1 MKKKQFKSES
11 VRLLDLMINSIYTNK
26 DIFLR
31 ELISNGSDAI
41 DKLYYR
47 SLTDKEL
54 KVNTNDLKI
63 QIIPDHENRTLTI
76 IDNGIGMTQ
85 DELENNLGT
94 IAKSGSLSFKEENKD
109 QNDVNIIGQFGVGFY
124 SSFMVSKEVKV
135 YSKHVDSLKAYLWD
149 SCGTDGY
156 TIEETDVDFENG
168 TKIVIYLKDN
178 NEDIQYDEYLDE
190 YKIRELIKKYS
201 DYIKYPIQM
210 EVTNNVKKENSDEYE
225 EIKEIDTLN
234 SMKPLWNKDKAE
246 ITEEEYNNF
255 YSDKFYDYQKPMKTI
270 HFSVEGLCSYK
281 SILFIPS
288 HTPYDFYTKEYK
300 KGLQLYSNGVL
311 IMDKCEELLPDYF
324 AFVRGVVD
332 TEDLSLNISRE
343 MLQQDKKLKQIAK
356 SIEKKLINEFKNMM
370 ETDFEKYKELFKN
383 FGPSL
388 KFGTYNNYGI
398 DKDKLKDL
406 LIFYSKQDEDFVTLK
421 NYVEKLKDDQKSIY
435 YVCGESVEKINHLPL
450 VEKVQEKGYNLLY
463 LTDAIDE
470 FVFQILNKYED
481 HDFINIASEKFDLD
495 TEEEKEEIN
504 KINKDNKKLLDIM
517 KECLKDKVS
526 NVKFTNSLKT
536 HPVCLTTEG
545 QVSLEME
552 KVLNA
557 MPTDDKV
564 KANVVLEIN
573 ENHKIADKIK
583 KLYDTDKDE
592 LEKYTKILYSQA
604 RLIEGLEIDN
614 PTEIT
619 NLICEIISEK

>member
-1 MKKKQFKSES
+1 
-11 VRLLDLMINSIYTNK
+11 
-26 DIFLR
+26 
-31 ELISNGSDAI
+31 
-41 DKLYYR
+41 
-47 SLTDKEL
+47 
-54 KVNTNDLKI
+54 
-63 QIIPDHENRTLTI
+63 
-76 IDNGIGMTQ
+76 
-85 DELENNLGT
+85 
-94 IAKSGSLSFKEENKD
+94 
-109 QNDVNIIGQFGVGFY
+109 
-124 SSFMVSKEVKV
+124 
-135 YSKHVDSLKAYLWD
+135 
-149 SCGTDGY
+149 
-156 TIEETDVDFENG
+156 
-168 TKIVIYLKDN
+168 
-178 NEDIQYDEYLDE
+178 
-190 YKIRELIKKYS
+190 
-201 DYIKYPIQM
+201 M
-210 EVTNNVKKENSDEYE
+210 EVINNVKKENSDEYE
-225 EIKEIDTLN
+225 EVKEIDTLN
-234 SMKPLWNKDKAE
+234 SMKPLWNKEKSE
-246 ITEEEYNNF
+246 ITDEEYNNF

-421 NYVEKLKDDQKSIY
+421 KYVENLKDDQKSIY

-470 FVFQILNKYED
+470 FVFQILNKYDD
-481 HDFINIASEKFDLD
+481 HEFINIASEKFDLN

-517 KECLKDKVS
+517 KDCLKDKVS

-583 KLYDTDKDE
+583 KLYDTDKEE

>member
-63 QIIPDHENRTLTI
+63 EIIPDHENRTLTI

-135 YSKHVDSLKAYLWD
+135 YSKHVDSQKAYLWD

-178 NEDIQYDEYLDE
+178 NEDVQYDEYLDE
-190 YKIRELIKKYS
+190 YKIRELVKKYS

-225 EIKEIDTLN
+225 EVKEIDTLN
-234 SMKPLWNKDKAE
+234 SMKPLWNKEKSE
-246 ITEEEYNNF
+246 ITDEEYNNF

-281 SILFIPS
+281 SILFVPS

-421 NYVEKLKDDQKSIY
+421 KYVENLKDDQKSIY

-470 FVFQILNKYED
+470 FVFQILNKYDD
-481 HDFINIASEKFDLD
+481 HEFINIASEKFDLN

-517 KECLKDKVS
+517 KDCLKDKVS

-583 KLYDTDKDE
+583 KLYDTDKEE

>member
-31 ELISNGSDAI
+31 ELISNSSDAI

-63 QIIPDHENRTLTI
+63 EIIPDHENRTLTI

-135 YSKHVDSLKAYLWD
+135 YSKHVDSQKAYLWD

-178 NEDIQYDEYLDE
+178 NEDVQYDEYLDE
-190 YKIRELIKKYS
+190 YKIRELVKKYS

-210 EVTNNVKKENSDEYE
+210 EVMNNVKKENSDEYE
-225 EIKEIDTLN
+225 EVKEIATLN
-234 SMKPLWNKDKAE
+234 SMKPLWNKEKSE
-246 ITEEEYNNF
+246 ITDEEYNNF

-421 NYVEKLKDDQKSIY
+421 KYVENLKDDQKSIY

-470 FVFQILNKYED
+470 FVFQILNKYDD
-481 HDFINIASEKFDLD
+481 HEFINIASEKFDLN

-517 KECLKDKVS
+517 KDCLKDKVS

-583 KLYDTDKDE
+583 KLYDTDKEE

>member
-1 MKKKQFKSES
+1 
-11 VRLLDLMINSIYTNK
+11 
-26 DIFLR
+26 
-31 ELISNGSDAI
+31 
-41 DKLYYR
+41 
-47 SLTDKEL
+47 
-54 KVNTNDLKI
+54 
-63 QIIPDHENRTLTI
+63 
-76 IDNGIGMTQ
+76 
-85 DELENNLGT
+85 
-94 IAKSGSLSFKEENKD
+94 
-109 QNDVNIIGQFGVGFY
+109 
-124 SSFMVSKEVKV
+124 
-135 YSKHVDSLKAYLWD
+135 
-149 SCGTDGY
+149 
-156 TIEETDVDFENG
+156 
-168 TKIVIYLKDN
+168 
-178 NEDIQYDEYLDE
+178 
-190 YKIRELIKKYS
+190 
-201 DYIKYPIQM
+201 M

-421 NYVEKLKDDQKSIY
+421 NYVEKLKDDQ
-435 YVCGESVEKINHLPL
+435 
-450 VEKVQEKGYNLLY
+450 
-463 LTDAIDE
+463 
-470 FVFQILNKYED
+470 
-481 HDFINIASEKFDLD
+481 
-495 TEEEKEEIN
+495 
-504 KINKDNKKLLDIM
+504 
-517 KECLKDKVS
+517 
-526 NVKFTNSLKT
+526 
-536 HPVCLTTEG
+536 
-545 QVSLEME
+545 
-552 KVLNA
+552 
-557 MPTDDKV
+557 
-564 KANVVLEIN
+564 
-573 ENHKIADKIK
+573 
-583 KLYDTDKDE
+583 
-592 LEKYTKILYSQA
+592 
-604 RLIEGLEIDN
+604 
-614 PTEIT
+614 
-619 NLICEIISEK
+619 

>member
-31 ELISNGSDAI
+31 ELISNSSDAI

-63 QIIPDHENRTLTI
+63 EIIPDHENRTLTI

-135 YSKHVDSLKAYLWD
+135 YSKHVDSQKAYLWD

-178 NEDIQYDEYLDE
+178 NEDVQYDEYLDE
-190 YKIRELIKKYS
+190 YKIRELVKKYS

-210 EVTNNVKKENSDEYE
+210 EVINNVKKENSDEYE
-225 EIKEIDTLN
+225 EVKEIDTLN
-234 SMKPLWNKDKAE
+234 SMKPLWNKEKSE
-246 ITEEEYNNF
+246 ITDEEYNNF

-421 NYVEKLKDDQKSIY
+421 KYVENLKDDQKSIY

-470 FVFQILNKYED
+470 FVFQILNKYDD
-481 HDFINIASEKFDLD
+481 HEFINIASEKFDLN

-517 KECLKDKVS
+517 KDCLKDKVS

-583 KLYDTDKDE
+583 KLYDTDKEE

>member
-31 ELISNGSDAI
+31 ELISNSSDAI

-63 QIIPDHENRTLTI
+63 EIIPDHENRTLTI

-135 YSKHVDSLKAYLWD
+135 YSKHVDSQKAYLWD

-178 NEDIQYDEYLDE
+178 NEDVQYDEYLDE
-190 YKIRELIKKYS
+190 YKIRELVKKYS

-210 EVTNNVKKENSDEYE
+210 EVMNNVKKENSDEYE
-225 EIKEIDTLN
+225 EVKEIDTLN
-234 SMKPLWNKDKAE
+234 SMKPLWNKEKSE
-246 ITEEEYNNF
+246 ITDEEYNNF

-421 NYVEKLKDDQKSIY
+421 KYVENLKDDQKSIY

-470 FVFQILNKYED
+470 FVFQILNKYDD
-481 HDFINIASEKFDLD
+481 HEFINIASEKFDLN

-517 KECLKDKVS
+517 KNCLKDKVS

-583 KLYDTDKDE
+583 KLYDTDKEE

>member
-63 QIIPDHENRTLTI
+63 EIIPDHENRTLTI

-135 YSKHVDSLKAYLWD
+135 YSKHVDSQKAYLWD

-156 TIEETDVDFENG
+156 TIEETDVDFKNG

-178 NEDIQYDEYLDE
+178 NEDVQYDEYLDE
-190 YKIRELIKKYS
+190 YKIRELVKKYS

-210 EVTNNVKKENSDEYE
+210 EVMNNVKKENSDEYE

-234 SMKPLWNKDKAE
+234 SMKPLWNKEKSE
-246 ITEEEYNNF
+246 ITDEEYNNF

-421 NYVEKLKDDQKSIY
+421 KYVENLKDEQKSIY

-470 FVFQILNKYED
+470 FVFQILNKYD
-481 HDFINIASEKFDLD
+481 DRDFINIASEKFDLN

-517 KECLKDKVS
+517 KDCLKDKVS

-583 KLYDTDKDE
+583 RLYDTDKEE

>member
-63 QIIPDHENRTLTI
+63 EIIPDHENRTLTI

-135 YSKHVDSLKAYLWD
+135 YSKHVDSQKAYLWD

-168 TKIVIYLKDN
+168 TKIVIYLKNN
-178 NEDIQYDEYLDE
+178 NEDVQYDEYLDE
-190 YKIRELIKKYS
+190 YKIRELVKKYS

-210 EVTNNVKKENSDEYE
+210 EVINNVKKENSDEYE
-225 EIKEIDTLN
+225 EVKEIDTLN
-234 SMKPLWNKDKAE
+234 SMKPLWNKEKSE
-246 ITEEEYNNF
+246 ITDEEYNNF

-421 NYVEKLKDDQKSIY
+421 KYVENLKDDQKSIY

-470 FVFQILNKYED
+470 FVFQILNKYDD
-481 HDFINIASEKFDLD
+481 HEFINIASEKFDLN

-517 KECLKDKVS
+517 KDCLKDKVS

-583 KLYDTDKDE
+583 RLYDTDKEE

>member
-63 QIIPDHENRTLTI
+63 EIIPDHENRTLTI

-94 IAKSGSLSFKEENKD
+94 IAKSGSLSLKEENKD

-135 YSKHVDSLKAYLWD
+135 YSKHVDSQKAYLWD

-178 NEDIQYDEYLDE
+178 NEDVQYDEYLDE
-190 YKIRELIKKYS
+190 YKIRELVKKYS

-210 EVTNNVKKENSDEYE
+210 EVINNVKKENSDEYE
-225 EIKEIDTLN
+225 EVKEIDTLN
-234 SMKPLWNKDKAE
+234 SMKPLWNKEKSE
-246 ITEEEYNNF
+246 ITDEEYNNF

-421 NYVEKLKDDQKSIY
+421 KYVENLKDDQKSIY

-470 FVFQILNKYED
+470 FVFQILNKYDD
-481 HDFINIASEKFDLD
+481 HEFINIASEKFDLN

-517 KECLKDKVS
+517 KDCLKDKVS

-583 KLYDTDKDE
+583 RLYDTDKEE

>member
-31 ELISNGSDAI
+31 ELISNSSDAI

-63 QIIPDHENRTLTI
+63 EIIPDHENRTLTI

-135 YSKHVDSLKAYLWD
+135 YSKHVDSQKAYLWD

-168 TKIVIYLKDN
+168 TKIVIHLKDN
-178 NEDIQYDEYLDE
+178 NEDVQYDEYLDE
-190 YKIRELIKKYS
+190 YKIRELVKKYS

-210 EVTNNVKKENSDEYE
+210 EVMNNVKKENSDEYE
-225 EIKEIDTLN
+225 EVKEIDTLN
-234 SMKPLWNKDKAE
+234 SMKPLWNKEKSE
-246 ITEEEYNNF
+246 ITDEEYNNF

-421 NYVEKLKDDQKSIY
+421 KYVENLKDDQKSIY

-470 FVFQILNKYED
+470 FVFQILNKYDD
-481 HDFINIASEKFDLD
+481 HEFINIASEKFDLN

-517 KECLKDKVS
+517 KDCLKDKVS

-573 ENHKIADKIK
+573 ENHKIAYKIK
-583 KLYDTDKDE
+583 KLYDTDKEE
-592 LEKYTKILYSQA
+592 LKKYTKILYSQA

>member
-31 ELISNGSDAI
+31 ELISNSSDAI

-54 KVNTNDLKI
+54 KINTNDLKI
-63 QIIPDHENRTLTI
+63 EIIPDHENRTLTI

-135 YSKHVDSLKAYLWD
+135 YSKHVDSQKAYLWD

-178 NEDIQYDEYLDE
+178 NEDVQYDEYLDE
-190 YKIRELIKKYS
+190 YKIRELVKKYS

-210 EVTNNVKKENSDEYE
+210 EVMNNVKKENSDEYE
-225 EIKEIDTLN
+225 EVKEIDTLN
-234 SMKPLWNKDKAE
+234 SMKPLWNKEKSE
-246 ITEEEYNNF
+246 ITDEEYNNF

-421 NYVEKLKDDQKSIY
+421 KYVENLKDDQKSIY

-470 FVFQILNKYED
+470 FVFQILNKYDD
-481 HDFINIASEKFDLD
+481 HEFINIASEKFDLN

-517 KECLKDKVS
+517 KDCLKDKVS

-583 KLYDTDKDE
+583 KLYDTDKEE

>member
-31 ELISNGSDAI
+31 ELISNSSDAI

-63 QIIPDHENRTLTI
+63 EIIPDHENRTLTI

-135 YSKHVDSLKAYLWD
+135 YSKHVDSQKAYLWD

-178 NEDIQYDEYLDE
+178 NEDVQYDEYLDE
-190 YKIRELIKKYS
+190 YKIRELVKKYS

-210 EVTNNVKKENSDEYE
+210 EVMNNVKKENSDEYE
-225 EIKEIDTLN
+225 EVKEIDTLN
-234 SMKPLWNKDKAE
+234 SMKPLWNKEKSE
-246 ITEEEYNNF
+246 ITDEEYNNF

-421 NYVEKLKDDQKSIY
+421 KYVENLKDDQKSIY

-470 FVFQILNKYED
+470 FVFQILNKYDD
-481 HDFINIASEKFDLD
+481 HEFINIASEKFDLN

-517 KECLKDKVS
+517 KDCLKDKVS

-557 MPTDDKV
+557 MPIDDKV

-583 KLYDTDKDE
+583 KLYDTDKEE

>member
-31 ELISNGSDAI
+31 ELISNSSDAI

-63 QIIPDHENRTLTI
+63 EIIPDHENRTITI

-135 YSKHVDSLKAYLWD
+135 YSKHVDSQKAYLWD

-178 NEDIQYDEYLDE
+178 NEDVQYDEYLDE
-190 YKIRELIKKYS
+190 YKIRELVKKYS

-210 EVTNNVKKENSDEYE
+210 EVMNNVKKENSDEYE
-225 EIKEIDTLN
+225 EVKEIDTLN
-234 SMKPLWNKDKAE
+234 SMKPLWNKEKSE
-246 ITEEEYNNF
+246 ITDEEYNNF

-421 NYVEKLKDDQKSIY
+421 KYVENLKDDQKSIY

-470 FVFQILNKYED
+470 FVFQILNKYDD
-481 HDFINIASEKFDLD
+481 HEFINIASEKFDLN

-517 KECLKDKVS
+517 KDCLKDKVS

-583 KLYDTDKDE
+583 KLYDTDKEE

>member
-63 QIIPDHENRTLTI
+63 EIIPDHENRTLTI

-135 YSKHVDSLKAYLWD
+135 YSKHVDSQKAYLWD

-178 NEDIQYDEYLDE
+178 NEDVQYDEYLDE
-190 YKIRELIKKYS
+190 YKIRELVKKYS

-234 SMKPLWNKDKAE
+234 SMKPLWNKEKSE
-246 ITEEEYNNF
+246 ITDEEYNNF

-281 SILFIPS
+281 SILFVPS

-370 ETDFEKYKELFKN
+370 ETDFDKYKELFKN

-421 NYVEKLKDDQKSIY
+421 KYVENLKDDQKSIY

-470 FVFQILNKYED
+470 FVFQILNKYDD
-481 HDFINIASEKFDLD
+481 HEFINIASEKFDLN

-504 KINKDNKKLLDIM
+504 KVNKDNKKLLDIM
-517 KECLKDKVS
+517 KNCLKDKVS

-583 KLYDTDKDE
+583 KLYDTDKEE

>member
-31 ELISNGSDAI
+31 ELISNSSDAI

-63 QIIPDHENRTLTI
+63 EIIPDHENRTLTI

-135 YSKHVDSLKAYLWD
+135 YSKHVDSQKAYLWD

-178 NEDIQYDEYLDE
+178 NEDVQYDEYLDE
-190 YKIRELIKKYS
+190 YKIRELVKKYS

-210 EVTNNVKKENSDEYE
+210 EVMNNVKKENSDEYE
-225 EIKEIDTLN
+225 EVKEIDTLN
-234 SMKPLWNKDKAE
+234 SMKPLWNKEKSE
-246 ITEEEYNNF
+246 ITDEEYNNF

-270 HFSVEGLCSYK
+270 HYSVEGLCSYK

-421 NYVEKLKDDQKSIY
+421 KYVENLKDDQKSIY

-470 FVFQILNKYED
+470 FVFQILNKYDD
-481 HDFINIASEKFDLD
+481 HEFINIASEKFDLN

-517 KECLKDKVS
+517 KDCLKDKVS

-583 KLYDTDKDE
+583 KLYDTDKEE

>member
-31 ELISNGSDAI
+31 ELISNSSDAI

-63 QIIPDHENRTLTI
+63 EIIPNHENRTLTI

-135 YSKHVDSLKAYLWD
+135 YSKHVDSQKAYLWD

-178 NEDIQYDEYLDE
+178 NEDVQYDEYLDE
-190 YKIRELIKKYS
+190 YKIRELVKKYS

-210 EVTNNVKKENSDEYE
+210 EVMNNVKKENSDEYE
-225 EIKEIDTLN
+225 EVKEIDTLN
-234 SMKPLWNKDKAE
+234 SMKPLWNKEKSE
-246 ITEEEYNNF
+246 ITDEEYNNF

-406 LIFYSKQDEDFVTLK
+406 LIFYSKQDEDFVALK
-421 NYVEKLKDDQKSIY
+421 KYVENLKDDQKSIY

-470 FVFQILNKYED
+470 FVFQILNKYDD
-481 HDFINIASEKFDLD
+481 HEFINIASEKFDLN

-517 KECLKDKVS
+517 KDCLKDKVS

-583 KLYDTDKDE
+583 KLYDTDKEE

>member
-31 ELISNGSDAI
+31 ELISNSSDAI

-63 QIIPDHENRTLTI
+63 EIIPDHENRTLTI

-135 YSKHVDSLKAYLWD
+135 YSKHVDSQKAYLWD

-178 NEDIQYDEYLDE
+178 NEDVQYDEYLDE
-190 YKIRELIKKYS
+190 YKIRELVKKYS

-210 EVTNNVKKENSDEYE
+210 EVMNNVKKENSDEYE
-225 EIKEIDTLN
+225 EVKEIDTLN
-234 SMKPLWNKDKAE
+234 SMKPLWNKEKSE
-246 ITEEEYNNF
+246 ITDEEYNNF

-343 MLQQDKKLKQIAK
+343 MLQQDKKLKQISK

-370 ETDFEKYKELFKN
+370 ETDFDKYKELFKN

-421 NYVEKLKDDQKSIY
+421 KYVENLKDDQKSIY

-470 FVFQILNKYED
+470 FVFQILNKYDD
-481 HDFINIASEKFDLD
+481 HEFINIASEKFDLN

-517 KECLKDKVS
+517 KDCLKDKVS

-583 KLYDTDKDE
+583 KLYDTDKEE

>member
-31 ELISNGSDAI
+31 ELISNSSDAI

-63 QIIPDHENRTLTI
+63 EIIPDHENRTLTI

-135 YSKHVDSLKAYLWD
+135 YSKHVDSQKAYLWD

-178 NEDIQYDEYLDE
+178 NEDVQYDEYLDE
-190 YKIRELIKKYS
+190 YKIRELVKKYS

-210 EVTNNVKKENSDEYE
+210 EVMNNVKKENSDEYE
-225 EIKEIDTLN
+225 EVKEIDTLN
-234 SMKPLWNKDKAE
+234 SMKPLWNKEKSE
-246 ITEEEYNNF
+246 ITDEEYNNF

-421 NYVEKLKDDQKSIY
+421 KYVENLKDDQKSIY

-450 VEKVQEKGYNLLY
+450 VEKVQDKGYNLLY

-470 FVFQILNKYED
+470 FVFQILNKYDD
-481 HDFINIASEKFDLD
+481 HEFINIASEKFDLN

-517 KECLKDKVS
+517 KDCLKDKVS

-583 KLYDTDKDE
+583 KLYDTDKEE

>member
-31 ELISNGSDAI
+31 ELISNSSDAI

-63 QIIPDHENRTLTI
+63 EIIPDHENRTLTI

-135 YSKHVDSLKAYLWD
+135 YSKHVDSQKAYLWD

-178 NEDIQYDEYLDE
+178 NEDVQYDEYLDE
-190 YKIRELIKKYS
+190 YKIRELEKKYS

-210 EVTNNVKKENSDEYE
+210 EVINNVKKENSDEYE
-225 EIKEIDTLN
+225 EVKEIDTLN
-234 SMKPLWNKDKAE
+234 SMKPLWNKEKSE
-246 ITEEEYNNF
+246 ITDEEYNNF

-421 NYVEKLKDDQKSIY
+421 KYVENLKDDQKSIY

-470 FVFQILNKYED
+470 FVFQILNKYDD
-481 HDFINIASEKFDLD
+481 HEFINIASEKFDLN

-517 KECLKDKVS
+517 KDCLKDKVS

-583 KLYDTDKDE
+583 KLYDTDKEE

>member
-1 MKKKQFKSES
+1 
-11 VRLLDLMINSIYTNK
+11 
-26 DIFLR
+26 
-31 ELISNGSDAI
+31 
-41 DKLYYR
+41 
-47 SLTDKEL
+47 
-54 KVNTNDLKI
+54 
-63 QIIPDHENRTLTI
+63 
-76 IDNGIGMTQ
+76 
-85 DELENNLGT
+85 
-94 IAKSGSLSFKEENKD
+94 
-109 QNDVNIIGQFGVGFY
+109 
-124 SSFMVSKEVKV
+124 
-135 YSKHVDSLKAYLWD
+135 
-149 SCGTDGY
+149 
-156 TIEETDVDFENG
+156 
-168 TKIVIYLKDN
+168 
-178 NEDIQYDEYLDE
+178 
-190 YKIRELIKKYS
+190 
-201 DYIKYPIQM
+201 M
-210 EVTNNVKKENSDEYE
+210 EVMNNVKKENSDEYE
-225 EIKEIDTLN
+225 EVKEIDTLN
-234 SMKPLWNKDKAE
+234 SMKPLWNKEKSE
-246 ITEEEYNNF
+246 ITDEEYNNF

-421 NYVEKLKDDQKSIY
+421 KYVENLKDDQKSIY

-470 FVFQILNKYED
+470 FVFQILNKYDD
-481 HDFINIASEKFDLD
+481 HEFINIASEKFDLN

-517 KECLKDKVS
+517 KDCLKDKVS

-583 KLYDTDKDE
+583 KLYDTDKEE

>member
-31 ELISNGSDAI
+31 ELISNSSDAI

-63 QIIPDHENRTLTI
+63 EIIPDHANRTLTI

-135 YSKHVDSLKAYLWD
+135 YSKHVDSQKAYLWD

-178 NEDIQYDEYLDE
+178 NEDVQYDEYLDE
-190 YKIRELIKKYS
+190 YKIRELVKKYS

-210 EVTNNVKKENSDEYE
+210 EVMNNVKKENSDEYE
-225 EIKEIDTLN
+225 EVKEIDTLN
-234 SMKPLWNKDKAE
+234 SMKPLWNKEKSE
-246 ITEEEYNNF
+246 ITDEEYNNF

-421 NYVEKLKDDQKSIY
+421 KYVENLKDDQKSIY

-470 FVFQILNKYED
+470 FVFQILNKYDD
-481 HDFINIASEKFDLD
+481 HEFINIASEKFDLN

-517 KECLKDKVS
+517 KDCLKDKVS

-583 KLYDTDKDE
+583 KLYDTDKEE

>member
-31 ELISNGSDAI
+31 ELISNSSDAI

-63 QIIPDHENRTLTI
+63 EIIPDHENRTLTI

-135 YSKHVDSLKAYLWD
+135 YSKHVDSQKAYLWD

-178 NEDIQYDEYLDE
+178 NEDVQYDEYLDE
-190 YKIRELIKKYS
+190 YKIRELVKKYS

-210 EVTNNVKKENSDEYE
+210 EVMNNVKKENSDEYE
-225 EIKEIDTLN
+225 EVKEIDTLN
-234 SMKPLWNKDKAE
+234 SMKPLWNKEKSE
-246 ITEEEYNNF
+246 ITDEEYNNF

-421 NYVEKLKDDQKSIY
+421 KYVENLKDDQKSIY

-470 FVFQILNKYED
+470 FVFQILNKYDD
-481 HDFINIASEKFDLD
+481 HEFINIASEKFDLN

-517 KECLKDKVS
+517 KDCLKDKVS

-552 KVLNA
+552 RVLNA

-583 KLYDTDKDE
+583 KLYDTDKEE

>member
-31 ELISNGSDAI
+31 ELISNSSDAI

-63 QIIPDHENRTLTI
+63 EIIPDHENRTLTI

-135 YSKHVDSLKAYLWD
+135 YSKHVDSQKAYLWD

-178 NEDIQYDEYLDE
+178 NEDVQYDEYLDE
-190 YKIRELIKKYS
+190 YKIRELVKKYS

-225 EIKEIDTLN
+225 EVKEIDTLN
-234 SMKPLWNKDKAE
+234 SMKPLWNKEKSE
-246 ITEEEYNNF
+246 ITDEEYNNF

-281 SILFIPS
+281 SILFVPS

-421 NYVEKLKDDQKSIY
+421 KYVENLKDDQKSIY

-470 FVFQILNKYED
+470 FVFQILNKYDD
-481 HDFINIASEKFDLD
+481 HEFINIASEKFDLN

-517 KECLKDKVS
+517 KDCLKDKVS

-583 KLYDTDKDE
+583 KLYDTDKEE

>member
-31 ELISNGSDAI
+31 ELISNASDAI
-41 DKLYYR
+41 DKLNYR
-47 SLTDKEL
+47 SLTDSSINSEL
-54 KVNTNDLKI
+54 SI
-63 QIIPDHENRTLTI
+63 QIIPNKDERTLTI
-76 IDNGIGMTQ
+76 IDNGIGMNEE
-85 DELENNLGT
+85 ELENNLGT

-109 QNDVNIIGQFGVGFY
+109 QEDVNIIGQFGVGFY
-124 SSFMVSKEVKV
+124 SAFMVSKKVEV
-135 YSKHVDSLKAYLWD
+135 YSKSVDSKDSYLWT
-149 SCGTDGY
+149 SVGTDGY
-156 TIEETDVDFENG
+156 TLEKTDVDFENG

-178 NEDIQYDEYLDE
+178 TEDILYDEYLE
-190 YKIRELIKKYS
+190 EFKIRELIKKYS

-210 EVTNNVKKENSDEYE
+210 EVTNSVKKEDSDEYE
-225 EIKEIDTLN
+225 EVKEIDTLN
-234 SMKPLWNKDKAE
+234 SMKPLWNKNKKE
-246 ITEEEYNNF
+246 ITDEEYNNF
-255 YSDKFYDYQKPMKTI
+255 YSDKFVDYQSPMKVI
-270 HFSVEGLCSYK
+270 HYSVEGMCSYK

-324 AFVRGVVD
+324 AFVRGIVD

-356 SIEKKLINEFKNMM
+356 SIEKKIINELKDMM
-370 ETDFEKYKELFKN
+370 ENDFDKYKEFFKN
-383 FGPSL
+383 FGPSI
-388 KFGTYNNYGI
+388 KFGTYNNYGME
-398 DKDKLKDL
+398 KDKLKDL
-406 LIFYSKQDEDFVTLK
+406 LIFYSKDNKDFITLNK
-421 NYVEKLKDDQKSIY
+421 YASNMSEDQKSIY
-435 YVCGESVEKINHLPL
+435 YVCGENVEKIENLPL
-450 VEKVQEKGYNLLY
+450 VEKVQEKGYDLLF

-481 HDFINIASEKFDLD
+481 KEFINIASERFDLNSD
-495 TEEEKEEIN
+495 EEKEEIK
-504 KINKDNKKLLDIM
+504 KINEENKNILDLM
-517 KECLKDKVS
+517 KNSLKDKVNS
-526 NVKFTNSLKT
+526 VKFTNSLKT

-545 QVSLEME
+545 EVSLEME

-557 MPTDDKV
+557 MPTDDKI

-573 ENHKIADKIK
+573 ENHKIAKKIK
-583 KLYDTDKDE
+583 KLYETDKNE

-604 RLIEGLEIDN
+604 RLIEGLEIEN

-619 NLICEIISEK
+619 NLICEIISE

>member
-63 QIIPDHENRTLTI
+63 EIIPDHENRTLTI

-135 YSKHVDSLKAYLWD
+135 YSKHVDSQKAYLWD

-178 NEDIQYDEYLDE
+178 NEDVQYDEYLDE
-190 YKIRELIKKYS
+190 YKIRELVKKYS

-225 EIKEIDTLN
+225 EVKEIDTLN
-234 SMKPLWNKDKAE
+234 SMKPLWNKEKSE
-246 ITEEEYNNF
+246 ITDEEYNNF

-370 ETDFEKYKELFKN
+370 ETDFDKYKELFKN

-421 NYVEKLKDDQKSIY
+421 KYVENLKDDQKSIY

-470 FVFQILNKYED
+470 FVFQILNKYDD
-481 HDFINIASEKFDLD
+481 HEFINIASEKFDLN

-504 KINKDNKKLLDIM
+504 KVNKDNKKLLDIM
-517 KECLKDKVS
+517 KNCLKDKVS

-583 KLYDTDKDE
+583 KLYDTDKEE

>member
-63 QIIPDHENRTLTI
+63 EIIPDHENRTLTI

-135 YSKHVDSLKAYLWD
+135 YSKHVDSQKAYLWD

-178 NEDIQYDEYLDE
+178 NEDVQYDEYLDE
-190 YKIRELIKKYS
+190 YKIRELVKKYS

-234 SMKPLWNKDKAE
+234 SMKPLWNKEKSE
-246 ITEEEYNNF
+246 ITDEEYNNF

-281 SILFIPS
+281 SILFVPS

-370 ETDFEKYKELFKN
+370 ETDFDKYKELFKN

-421 NYVEKLKDDQKSIY
+421 KYVENLKDDQKSIY

-450 VEKVQEKGYNLLY
+450 V
-463 LTDAIDE
+463 
-470 FVFQILNKYED
+470 
-481 HDFINIASEKFDLD
+481 
-495 TEEEKEEIN
+495 
-504 KINKDNKKLLDIM
+504 
-517 KECLKDKVS
+517 
-526 NVKFTNSLKT
+526 
-536 HPVCLTTEG
+536 
-545 QVSLEME
+545 
-552 KVLNA
+552 
-557 MPTDDKV
+557 
-564 KANVVLEIN
+564 
-573 ENHKIADKIK
+573 
-583 KLYDTDKDE
+583 
-592 LEKYTKILYSQA
+592 
-604 RLIEGLEIDN
+604 
-614 PTEIT
+614 
-619 NLICEIISEK
+619 

>member
-54 KVNTNDLKI
+54 KVNKDDLKI

-435 YVCGESVEKINHLPL
+435 YVCGESVEKIDHLPL

-470 FVFQILNKYED
+470 FVFQIINKYED

-583 KLYDTDKDE
+583 KLYDTDKNE

>member
-31 ELISNGSDAI
+31 ELISNSSDAI

-63 QIIPDHENRTLTI
+63 EIIPDHENRTLTI

-135 YSKHVDSLKAYLWD
+135 YSKHVDSQKAYLWD

-178 NEDIQYDEYLDE
+178 NEDVQYDEYLDE
-190 YKIRELIKKYS
+190 YKIRELVKKYS

-210 EVTNNVKKENSDEYE
+210 EVMNNVKKENSDEYE
-225 EIKEIDTLN
+225 EVKEIDTLN
-234 SMKPLWNKDKAE
+234 SMKPLWNKEKSE
-246 ITEEEYNNF
+246 ITDEEYNNF

-421 NYVEKLKDDQKSIY
+421 KYVENLKDDQKSIY

-470 FVFQILNKYED
+470 FVFQILNKYDD
-481 HDFINIASEKFDLD
+481 HEFINIASEKFDLN

-517 KECLKDKVS
+517 KDCLKDKVS

-545 QVSLEME
+545 QVSLEMK

-583 KLYDTDKDE
+583 KLYDTDKEE

>member
-63 QIIPDHENRTLTI
+63 EIIPDHENRTLTI

-135 YSKHVDSLKAYLWD
+135 YSKHVDSQKAYLWD

-178 NEDIQYDEYLDE
+178 NEDVQYDEYLDE
-190 YKIRELIKKYS
+190 YKIRELVKKYS

-210 EVTNNVKKENSDEYE
+210 EVINNVKKENSDEYE
-225 EIKEIDTLN
+225 EVKEIDTLN
-234 SMKPLWNKDKAE
+234 SMKPLWNKEKSE
-246 ITEEEYNNF
+246 ITDEEYNNF

-421 NYVEKLKDDQKSIY
+421 KYVENLKDEQKSIY

-470 FVFQILNKYED
+470 FVFQILNKYDD
-481 HDFINIASEKFDLD
+481 HEFINIASEKFDLN

-517 KECLKDKVS
+517 KDCLKDKVS

-583 KLYDTDKDE
+583 KLYDTDKEE

>member
-31 ELISNGSDAI
+31 ELISNSSDAI

-63 QIIPDHENRTLTI
+63 EIIPDHENRTLTI

-135 YSKHVDSLKAYLWD
+135 YSKHVDSQKAYLWD

-178 NEDIQYDEYLDE
+178 NEDVQYDEYLDE
-190 YKIRELIKKYS
+190 YKIRELVKKYS

-210 EVTNNVKKENSDEYE
+210 EVMNNVKKENSDEYE
-225 EIKEIDTLN
+225 EVKEIDTLN
-234 SMKPLWNKDKAE
+234 SMKPLWNKEKSE
-246 ITEEEYNNF
+246 ITDEEYNNF
-255 YSDKFYDYQKPMKTI
+255 YSDKFYDYQKPMKPI

-421 NYVEKLKDDQKSIY
+421 KYVENLKDDQKSIY

-470 FVFQILNKYED
+470 FVFQILNKYDD
-481 HDFINIASEKFDLD
+481 HEFINIASEKFDLN

-517 KECLKDKVS
+517 KDCLKDKVS

-583 KLYDTDKDE
+583 KLYDTDKEE

>member
-31 ELISNGSDAI
+31 ELISNSSDAI

-63 QIIPDHENRTLTI
+63 EIIPDHENRTLTI

-135 YSKHVDSLKAYLWD
+135 YSKHVDSQKAYLWD

-178 NEDIQYDEYLDE
+178 NEDVQYDEYLDE
-190 YKIRELIKKYS
+190 YKIRELVKKYS

-210 EVTNNVKKENSDEYE
+210 EVMNNVKKENSDEYE
-225 EIKEIDTLN
+225 EVKEIDTLN
-234 SMKPLWNKDKAE
+234 SMKPLWNKEKSE
-246 ITEEEYNNF
+246 ITDEEYNNF

-421 NYVEKLKDDQKSIY
+421 KYVENLKDDQKSIY

-470 FVFQILNKYED
+470 FVFQILNKYDD
-481 HDFINIASEKFDLD
+481 HEFINIASEKFDLN

-517 KECLKDKVS
+517 KDCLKDKVS

-557 MPTDDKV
+557 MPDSEKV
-564 KANVVLEIN
+564 NAKLILEIN

-583 KLYDTDKDE
+583 KLYDTDKEE

>member
-1 MKKKQFKSES
+1 
-11 VRLLDLMINSIYTNK
+11 
-26 DIFLR
+26 
-31 ELISNGSDAI
+31 
-41 DKLYYR
+41 
-47 SLTDKEL
+47 
-54 KVNTNDLKI
+54 
-63 QIIPDHENRTLTI
+63 
-76 IDNGIGMTQ
+76 
-85 DELENNLGT
+85 
-94 IAKSGSLSFKEENKD
+94 
-109 QNDVNIIGQFGVGFY
+109 
-124 SSFMVSKEVKV
+124 
-135 YSKHVDSLKAYLWD
+135 
-149 SCGTDGY
+149 
-156 TIEETDVDFENG
+156 
-168 TKIVIYLKDN
+168 
-178 NEDIQYDEYLDE
+178 
-190 YKIRELIKKYS
+190 
-201 DYIKYPIQM
+201 
-210 EVTNNVKKENSDEYE
+210 
-225 EIKEIDTLN
+225 
-234 SMKPLWNKDKAE
+234 
-246 ITEEEYNNF
+246 
-255 YSDKFYDYQKPMKTI
+255 
-270 HFSVEGLCSYK
+270 
-281 SILFIPS
+281 
-288 HTPYDFYTKEYK
+288 
-300 KGLQLYSNGVL
+300 
-311 IMDKCEELLPDYF
+311 MDKCEELLPDYF

-421 NYVEKLKDDQKSIY
+421 KYVENLKDDQKSIY

-470 FVFQILNKYED
+470 FVFQILNKYDD
-481 HDFINIASEKFDLD
+481 HEFINIASAKFDLN

-517 KECLKDKVS
+517 KDCLKDKVS

-583 KLYDTDKDE
+583 KLYDTDKEE

>member
-63 QIIPDHENRTLTI
+63 EIIPDHENRTLTI

-135 YSKHVDSLKAYLWD
+135 YSKHVDSQKAYLWD

-178 NEDIQYDEYLDE
+178 NEDVQYDEYLDE
-190 YKIRELIKKYS
+190 YKIRELVKKYS

-210 EVTNNVKKENSDEYE
+210 EVMNNVKKENSDEYE
-225 EIKEIDTLN
+225 EVKEIDTLN
-234 SMKPLWNKDKAE
+234 SMKPLWNKEKSE
-246 ITEEEYNNF
+246 ITDEEYNNF

-421 NYVEKLKDDQKSIY
+421 KYVENLKDDQKSIY

-470 FVFQILNKYED
+470 FVFQILNKYDD
-481 HDFINIASEKFDLD
+481 HEFINIASEKFDLN

-517 KECLKDKVS
+517 KDCLKDKVS

-583 KLYDTDKDE
+583 KLYDTDKEE

>member
-31 ELISNGSDAI
+31 ELISNSSDAI

-63 QIIPDHENRTLTI
+63 EIIPDHENRTLTI

-135 YSKHVDSLKAYLWD
+135 YSKHVDSQKAYLWD

-156 TIEETDVDFENG
+156 TIEETDVNFENG

-178 NEDIQYDEYLDE
+178 NEDVQYDEYLDE
-190 YKIRELIKKYS
+190 YKIRELVKKYS

-210 EVTNNVKKENSDEYE
+210 EFMNNDKKENSDEYE
-225 EIKEIDTLN
+225 EVKEIDTLN
-234 SMKPLWNKDKAE
+234 SMKPLWNKEKSE
-246 ITEEEYNNF
+246 ITDEEYNNF

-421 NYVEKLKDDQKSIY
+421 KYVENLKDDQKSIY

-470 FVFQILNKYED
+470 FVFQILNKYDD
-481 HDFINIASEKFDLD
+481 HEFINIASEKFDLN

-517 KECLKDKVS
+517 KDCLKDKVS

-583 KLYDTDKDE
+583 KLYDTDKEE

>member
-63 QIIPDHENRTLTI
+63 EIIPDHENRTLTI

-135 YSKHVDSLKAYLWD
+135 YSKHVDSQKAYLWD

-178 NEDIQYDEYLDE
+178 NEDVQYDEYLDE
-190 YKIRELIKKYS
+190 YKIRELVKKYS

-210 EVTNNVKKENSDEYE
+210 EVINNVKKENSDEYE
-225 EIKEIDTLN
+225 EVKEIDTLN
-234 SMKPLWNKDKAE
+234 SMKPLWNKEKSE
-246 ITEEEYNNF
+246 ITDEEYNNF

-421 NYVEKLKDDQKSIY
+421 KYVENLKDDQKSIY

-470 FVFQILNKYED
+470 FVFQILNKYDD
-481 HDFINIASEKFDLD
+481 HEFINIASEKFDLN

-517 KECLKDKVS
+517 KDCLKDKVS

-583 KLYDTDKDE
+583 RLYDTDKEE